1 MEPVK
6 LIFESLGCGAIE
18 NILKKYLV
26 LTLLLKQLL
35 FSLFS
40 APVEL
45 FDIHSLPA
53 ETKQNTGYNEITESS
68 EEDLNRVETFQ
79 LLFTLGKIGPEK
91 SSASNETL
99 PNLQ

>member
-1 MEPVK
+1 M
-6 LIFESLGCGAIE
+6 E

-45 FDIHSLPA
+45 FDIYPIPA
-53 ETKQNTGYNEITESS
+53 ETEQNSGNNGITESS
-68 EEDLNRVETFQ
+68 EAELNRTETFQ
-79 LLFTLGKIGPEK
+79 LLFTLSNIESKNP
-91 SSASNETL
+91 SASNETL
-99 PNLQ
+99 PNKILTPTSL